1 MRTSVRTSDLKQT
14 WKPTSRHKLMAMV
27 HIAAQQ
33 LKIDHGSTEYRAWLQ
48 TMTGRQSCK
57 DLTDEQLRKLI
68 ASLRQQ
74 GCLERKATGSA
85 SNRPTQIQWNK
96 MEILARRLGFGNAM
110 MPQFA
115 AFVKRITKL
124 ESPRFLTRQ
133 SISKVIIGLE
143 KWLEYKKKKKD
154 NNGINKHAAKTPL
167 NAR

>member
-1 MRTSVRTSDLKQT
+1 MKQT
-14 WKPTSRHKLMAMV
+14 LKPTPRHKLMAMV

-33 LKIDHGSTEYRAWLQ
+33 LKIEHDSTEYRVWLQ
-48 TMTGRQSCK
+48 NFTGKQSCK
-57 DLTDEQLRKLI
+57 DLTDEQLRELI

-85 SNRPTQIQWNK
+85 PNRPTQIQWRK

-110 MPQFA
+110 TLQFA

-143 KWLEYKKKKKD
+143 KWIEYKKEK
-154 NNGINKHAAKTPL
+154 I
-167 NAR
+167 